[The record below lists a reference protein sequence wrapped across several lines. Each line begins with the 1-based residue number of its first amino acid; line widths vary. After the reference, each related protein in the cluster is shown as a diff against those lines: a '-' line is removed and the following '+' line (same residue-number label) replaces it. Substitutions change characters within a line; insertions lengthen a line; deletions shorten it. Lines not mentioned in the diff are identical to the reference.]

1 MNDKLM
7 KFLDG
12 VFLPYEDLQPVKEL
26 KEELSNDLQE
36 KLSDLKNQGYYEV
49 TAYSV
54 TIDSIGDVSELIGSI
69 AAKTKQLQ
77 QMVNKDFSNINLQ
90 NSDFKNNKY
99 TSIENS
105 SVEVENIE
113 KNWIYLDYPNF
124 KSIINLKHIS

>member
-1 MNDKLM
+1 M
-7 KFLDG
+7 
-12 VFLPYEDLQPVKEL
+12 QPVKEL